1 MILKRVETSLT
12 HSQIIIC
19 DIALLALL
27 SVITVIREVVLIL
40 FKQNGLGKLKKKN
53 SEIALWEMQSPGSTH
68 SSNSQ
73 IFPMTFPT

>member
-27 SVITVIREVVLIL
+27 SVISVIREVVLIL
-40 FKQNGLGKLKKKN
+40 FKQNGLGKLKKKK
-53 SEIALWEMQSPGSTH
+53 Q
-68 SSNSQ
+68 
-73 IFPMTFPT
+73 